1 MLIMQ
6 VSFYVG
12 LGVGN

>member
-1 MLIMQ
+1 MQ